1 MILPKESEDPDT
13 SINNAIHD
21 FGTLGPLALLLHGS
35 DQLIITSP
43 TMTITLTTT
52 VSMPTIWGAQLL
64 EATLANKLAH
74 IHPQQTF
81 QAPKMALEGDNEPER
96 YGASA

>member
-1 MILPKESEDPDT
+1 
-13 SINNAIHD
+13 
-21 FGTLGPLALLLHGS
+21 
-35 DQLIITSP
+35 
-43 TMTITLTTT
+43 
-52 VSMPTIWGAQLL
+52 MPTIWGAQLL